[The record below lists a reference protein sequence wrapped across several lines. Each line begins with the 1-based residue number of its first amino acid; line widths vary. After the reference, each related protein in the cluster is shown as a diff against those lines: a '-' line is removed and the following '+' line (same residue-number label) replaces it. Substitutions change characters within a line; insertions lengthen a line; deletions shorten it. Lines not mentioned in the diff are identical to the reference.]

1 MRRRIIAVCLSSV
14 LMGTLA
20 PPASAFFGLGRIV
33 LDPSNLAQNI
43 STATNT
49 VRQINNQ
56 VRQLQN
62 EAQMILNQVEDLR
75 NLDFN
80 SIDELT
86 RILEEIDAL
95 MRQSEEI
102 TYEVGESERRYQETY
117 PESYE
122 DLTNDEIV
130 VHALDQWRLSRTTFG
145 HSIQVQSGIVTAIGD
160 ARGTMRELVT
170 RSQDATGN
178 LSVAQAGNQLVALG
192 VEQQMQMQQLMA
204 AHYRMMATEQA
215 RQNAIEEQGRVLHN
229 RFRGDGSAYSRN

>member
-1 MRRRIIAVCLSSV
+1 MRRRIVATCLTV
-14 LMGTLA
+14 LMSVTFVS
-20 PPASAFFGLGRIV
+20 PASAFFGLGSIV

-80 SIDELT
+80 SIEELT
-86 RILEEIDAL
+86 RILEEIDSL
-95 MRQSEEI
+95 MRQSEDI
-102 TYEVGESERRYQETY
+102 SYEVEESKRLYQKNY

-122 DLTNDEIV
+122 ALTNEEIV
-130 VHALDQWRLSRTTFG
+130 THALDQWHMSRSAFG
-145 HSIQVQSGIVTAIGD
+145 HSIQVQSGIVTAISD
-160 ARGTMRELVT
+160 TRGTLSELV
-170 RSQDATGN
+170 SQSQTATGN
-178 LSVAQAGNQLVALG
+178 LAVSQAGNQLVALG

-215 RQNAIEEQGRVLHN
+215 RRHAIEEQGRVLHN
-229 RFRGDGSAYSRN
+229 RFRGDGSAYSGN

>member
-1 MRRRIIAVCLSSV
+1 MRRRIIAACLSVTMAAS
-14 LMGTLA
+14 LA
-20 PPASAFFGLGRIV
+20 PPASAFFGLGNIV

-56 VRQLQN
+56 ISQLQN
-62 EAQMILNQVEDLR
+62 EAEMILNQVENLR

-80 SIDELT
+80 SIEELT
-86 RILEEIDAL
+86 RILEDIDAL

-102 TYEVGESERRYQETY
+102 TYEVGESERRYEETF

-122 DLTNDEIV
+122 ALTNEEIV
-130 VHALDQWRLSRTTFG
+130 VHALDQWRISRTAFG
-145 HSIQVQSGIVTAIGD
+145 HSIQVQSGIVTAISD
-160 ARGTMRELVT
+160 ARGTLTNLVEQ
-170 RSQDATGN
+170 SQAATGN
-178 LSVAQAGNQLVALG
+178 LSVSQAGNQLAALG

-204 AHYRMMATEQA
+204 AHYRMIATEQA
-215 RQNAIEEQGRVLHN
+215 RKNAIEEQGRVLHN